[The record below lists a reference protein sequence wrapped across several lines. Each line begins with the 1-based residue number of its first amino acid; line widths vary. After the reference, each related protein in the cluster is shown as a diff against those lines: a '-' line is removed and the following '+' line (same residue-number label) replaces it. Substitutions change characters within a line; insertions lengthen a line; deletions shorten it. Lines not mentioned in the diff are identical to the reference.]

1 MLIFFTMTNKVGKK
15 MYYSCIHRRCLLFL
29 QTDQL
34 IDLLF
39 IPGLVSAVSPL
50 QLVMSW
56 TEMREIV
63 LQG

>member
-1 MLIFFTMTNKVGKK
+1 
-15 MYYSCIHRRCLLFL
+15 MYSL
-29 QTDQL
+29 TDQL

-39 IPGLVSAVSPL
+39 IPGLGSAASPL

>member
-1 MLIFFTMTNKVGKK
+1 
-15 MYYSCIHRRCLLFL
+15 MYSL
-29 QTDQL
+29 TDQL
-34 IDLLF
+34 IDLF
-39 IPGLVSAVSPL
+39 ITGLGSAASPL